1 MAQVC
6 LGSDHLK
13 RWQEALGIEGMVK
26 SIKMEMDIKG
36 LATVE
41 VVRFVERPGM
51 DGLIKE
57 LARYRLEPLA
67 PESGGMTWRRT
78 S

>member
-1 MAQVC
+1 MAFAYRGC
-6 LGSDHLK
+6 DYLK

-41 VVRFVERPGM
+41 VVRFVERPGFE
-51 DGLIKE
+51 GLIKE
-57 LARYRLEPLA
+57 LSRYRLVPLEPVA
-67 PESGGMTWRRT
+67 EET
-78 S
+78 

>member
-1 MAQVC
+1 MAVAYRGC
-6 LGSDHLK
+6 DHLK
-13 RWQEALGIEGMVK
+13 RLQEALGIEGMVK

-51 DGLIKE
+51 DGFIKE
-57 LARYRLEPLA
+57 LARYRLEPLEPA
-67 PESGGMTWRRT
+67 AVEA
-78 S
+78 